1 MFIEMGG
8 RNVYADLGIP
18 DADAMQRKATLVSRI
33 GELMDSKALAPRT
46 SSCTTWYGY
55 YAVERWLSGQFRDA
69 DEAVLLK
76 RLQQF
81 EIELAT

>member
-33 GELMDSKALAPRT
+33 GELMDSKALAP
-46 SSCTTWYGY
+46 
-55 YAVERWLSGQFRDA
+55 AQA
-69 DEAVLLK
+69 AALLGMDTM
-76 RLQQF
+76 LWNVG
-81 EIELAT
+81 